1 MKTTSLLLRI
11 VLLFALAAL
20 VVTGCARYER
30 KVVPFRMPAAY
41 PNAVDVA
48 GASVAAESF
57 SDSQQARDAFG
68 FDILSA
74 GVLPVQIIFDNRGP
88 HSLEIIPERT
98 WLVDRENNLW
108 PVLEANLAYDRIATK
123 TKLGEVAPRAA
134 TSGLLGVAGG
144 AIVGAAVGIV
154 TGENVASAAGKG
166 AALGGAAG
174 AVIGGAGGVTDQ
186 EVRRHIGEDL
196 HNRNLDKKPVPPGDI
211 AHGFIFFPG
220 EAEDSM
226 ELRLSLREIDTG
238 TVHSLILAF

>member
-1 MKTTSLLLRI
+1 MKTRSLLRI
-11 VLLFALAAL
+11 TLLLALAAL
-20 VVTGCARYER
+20 VVAGCARYER

-41 PNAVDVA
+41 PNVVDVA

-57 SDSQQARDAFG
+57 SDSRKARDAFG
-68 FDILSA
+68 FDILGA

-108 PVLEANLAYDRIATK
+108 PVLDANLAYDRIAAK

-134 TSGLLGVAGG
+134 TSGLLGAAGG
-144 AIVGAAVGIV
+144 AIIGAAIGIV

-174 AVIGGAGGVTDQ
+174 AVLGGAEGVTDQ
-186 EVRRHIGEDL
+186 EVRRQIGEDL
-196 HNRNLDKKPVPPGDI
+196 HNRNLERKPVFPGDI

-220 EAEDSM
+220 EAEESQ
-226 ELRLSLREIDTG
+226 ELRLSLRETG
-238 TVHSLILAF
+238 TGITHSLILGF